1 MNTQKNKTYRIAILG
16 ILSAFIIVQTFVP
29 FLGNIPIPPLN
40 PTIIHITVIVA
51 AFVLSTKDGM
61 LVGLV
66 WGLARMVKAYTLP
79 ASPLDLLLWTN
90 PVIAVVP
97 RVMVGLVAGL
107 VFHAFLKRKQGKV
120 GMVTAAVLGSLTNT
134 VLVLGFIALFYGNE
148 YATALNVDPSNLL
161 KVLAGI
167 VATNGIGEAVA
178 AGLIAPFIATALMKV
193 RRENKQKNDKPPWLI
208 VFILDFIA
216 IPAGWLATL

>member
-1 MNTQKNKTYRIAILG
+1 MQTQKNKTYRIAILG
-16 ILSAFIIVQTFVP
+16 ILSAFIIIQTFVP

-107 VFHAFLKRKQGKV
+107 IFHAFLKRKQEKR
-120 GMVTAAVLGSLTNT
+120 GMVIAAVLRSLTNT

-178 AGLIAPFIATALMKV
+178 AGLIAPFIAKALMKV
-193 RRENKQKNDKPPWLI
+193 RRK
-208 VFILDFIA
+208 
-216 IPAGWLATL
+216 

>member
-16 ILSAFIIVQTFVP
+16 ILSAFIIIQTFVP

-51 AFVLSTKDGM
+51 SFVLSTKDGM

-90 PVIAVVP
+90 PIIAVVP
-97 RVMVGLVAGL
+97 RIMVGLVAGF
-107 VFHAFLKRKQGKV
+107 VFHAFLKRKQEKR
-120 GMVTAAVLGSLTNT
+120 GMVIASVLGSLTNT
-134 VLVLGFIALFYGNE
+134 VLVLSFIALFYGNE
-148 YATALNVDPSNLL
+148 YAEALNVDPSNLL

-167 VATNGIGEAVA
+167 IATNGVGEAVA

-193 RRENKQKNDKPPWLI
+193 RRK
-208 VFILDFIA
+208 
-216 IPAGWLATL
+216 

>member
-16 ILSAFIIVQTFVP
+16 ILSAFIIIQTFVP

-107 VFHAFLKRKQGKV
+107 VFHTFLKRKQEKV

-193 RRENKQKNDKPPWLI
+193 RRK
-208 VFILDFIA
+208 
-216 IPAGWLATL
+216 

>member
-16 ILSAFIIVQTFVP
+16 ILSAFIIIQTFVP

-90 PVIAVVP
+90 PIIAVVP

-107 VFHAFLKRKQGKV
+107 VFHAFLKRKQEKV

-193 RRENKQKNDKPPWLI
+193 RRK
-208 VFILDFIA
+208 
-216 IPAGWLATL
+216 

>member
-16 ILSAFIIVQTFVP
+16 ILSAFIIIQTFVP

-107 VFHAFLKRKQGKV
+107 VFHAFLKRKQEKV
-120 GMVTAAVLGSLTNT
+120 GMVTAAVLGSLPNT

-193 RRENKQKNDKPPWLI
+193 RRK
-208 VFILDFIA
+208 
-216 IPAGWLATL
+216 

>member
-1 MNTQKNKTYRIAILG
+1 MQTQKNKTYRIAILG
-16 ILSAFIIVQTFVP
+16 ILSAFIIIQTFVP

-107 VFHAFLKRKQGKV
+107 LFHAFLKRKQEKR
-120 GMVTAAVLGSLTNT
+120 GMVIAAVLGSLTNT

-178 AGLIAPFIATALMKV
+178 AGLIAPFIAKALMKV
-193 RRENKQKNDKPPWLI
+193 RRK
-208 VFILDFIA
+208 
-216 IPAGWLATL
+216 

>member
-16 ILSAFIIVQTFVP
+16 ILSAFIIIQTFVP

-51 AFVLSTKDGM
+51 AFVLSTRDGM

-90 PVIAVVP
+90 PIIAVVP

-107 VFHAFLKRKQGKV
+107 VFHAFLKRKQEKV

-167 VATNGIGEAVA
+167 VATNGLGEAVA
-178 AGLIAPFIATALMKV
+178 AGLIAPFIAKALMKV
-193 RRENKQKNDKPPWLI
+193 RRK
-208 VFILDFIA
+208 
-216 IPAGWLATL
+216 

>member
-16 ILSAFIIVQTFVP
+16 ILSAFIIIQTFVP

-107 VFHAFLKRKQGKV
+107 IFHAFLKRKQEKR
-120 GMVTAAVLGSLTNT
+120 GMVIAAVLGSLTNT

-167 VATNGIGEAVA
+167 IATNGIGEAVA

-193 RRENKQKNDKPPWLI
+193 RRK
-208 VFILDFIA
+208 
-216 IPAGWLATL
+216 

>member
-107 VFHAFLKRKQGKV
+107 IFHAFLKRKQEKV

-193 RRENKQKNDKPPWLI
+193 RRK
-208 VFILDFIA
+208 
-216 IPAGWLATL
+216 

>member
-1 MNTQKNKTYRIAILG
+1 MQTQKRLSLHEYTKIKRTASPFFG
-16 ILSAFIIVQTFVP
+16 ILSAFIIIQTFVP

-79 ASPLDLLLWTN
+79 ASPLDLAALDQSGHRSRSARHGRACGRTCF
-90 PVIAVVP
+90 PCFP
-97 RVMVGLVAGL
+97 ET
-107 VFHAFLKRKQGKV
+107 QTGKSRD
-120 GMVTAAVLGSLTNT
+120 GHRHVLGSLTNT

-167 VATNGIGEAVA
+167 VATNGIGVAVA

-193 RRENKQKNDKPPWLI
+193 RRK
-208 VFILDFIA
+208 
-216 IPAGWLATL
+216 

>member
-1 MNTQKNKTYRIAILG
+1 MNTQKNITYRIAILG

-90 PVIAVVP
+90 PIIAVVP

-107 VFHAFLKRKQGKV
+107 VFHAFLKRKKEKV
-120 GMVTAAVLGSLTNT
+120 GMVIAAVLGSLTNT

-167 VATNGIGEAVA
+167 VATNGLGEAVA
-178 AGLIAPFIATALMKV
+178 AGLIAPFIAKALMKV
-193 RRENKQKNDKPPWLI
+193 RRK
-208 VFILDFIA
+208 
-216 IPAGWLATL
+216 

>member
-16 ILSAFIIVQTFVP
+16 ILSAFIIIQTFVP

-90 PVIAVVP
+90 PIIAVVP

-107 VFHAFLKRKQGKV
+107 VFHAFLKRKQEKV

-134 VLVLGFIALFYGNE
+134 VFVLGFIALFYGNE

-167 VATNGIGEAVA
+167 VATNGLGEAVA
-178 AGLIAPFIATALMKV
+178 AGLIAPFIAKALMKV
-193 RRENKQKNDKPPWLI
+193 RRK
-208 VFILDFIA
+208 
-216 IPAGWLATL
+216 

>member
-16 ILSAFIIVQTFVP
+16 ILSAFIIIQTFVP

-66 WGLARMVKAYTLP
+66 WGLARMIKAYTLP

-107 VFHAFLKRKQGKV
+107 VFHAFLKHKQEKR
-120 GMVTAAVLGSLTNT
+120 GMVVAAVLGSLTNT

-148 YATALNVDPSNLL
+148 YAEALSVDPSNLL

-167 VATNGIGEAVA
+167 VATNGVGEAVA

-193 RRENKQKNDKPPWLI
+193 RRK
-208 VFILDFIA
+208 
-216 IPAGWLATL
+216 

>member
-16 ILSAFIIVQTFVP
+16 ILSAFIIIQTFVP

-107 VFHAFLKRKQGKV
+107 VFHAFLKRKQEKV

-167 VATNGIGEAVA
+167 IATNGIGEAVA

-193 RRENKQKNDKPPWLI
+193 RRK
-208 VFILDFIA
+208 
-216 IPAGWLATL
+216 

>member
-1 MNTQKNKTYRIAILG
+1 MKKQKNKTYRIAILG
-16 ILSAFIIVQTFVP
+16 ILSAFIIIQTFVP

-107 VFHAFLKRKQGKV
+107 VFHAFLKRKQEKV

-193 RRENKQKNDKPPWLI
+193 RRK
-208 VFILDFIA
+208 
-216 IPAGWLATL
+216 

>member
-107 VFHAFLKRKQGKV
+107 VFHAFLKRKQEKV

-178 AGLIAPFIATALMKV
+178 AGLIAPVIATALMKV
-193 RRENKQKNDKPPWLI
+193 RRK
-208 VFILDFIA
+208 
-216 IPAGWLATL
+216 

>member
-1 MNTQKNKTYRIAILG
+1 MNPQKNKTYRIAILG
-16 ILSAFIIVQTFVP
+16 ILSAFIIIQTFVP

-61 LVGLV
+61 LIGLV

-90 PVIAVVP
+90 PIIAVVP

-107 VFHAFLKRKQGKV
+107 VFHAFLKRKQEKR
-120 GMVTAAVLGSLTNT
+120 GMVIAAVLGSLTNT

-167 VATNGIGEAVA
+167 VATNGLGEAIA

-193 RRENKQKNDKPPWLI
+193 RRK
-208 VFILDFIA
+208 
-216 IPAGWLATL
+216 

>member
-16 ILSAFIIVQTFVP
+16 ILSAFIIIQTFVP

-107 VFHAFLKRKQGKV
+107 VFHAFLKRKQEKV

-178 AGLIAPFIATALMKV
+178 AGLIAPFIAKALMKV
-193 RRENKQKNDKPPWLI
+193 RRK
-208 VFILDFIA
+208 
-216 IPAGWLATL
+216 

>member
-16 ILSAFIIVQTFVP
+16 ILSAFIIIQTFVP

-51 AFVLSTKDGM
+51 AFVLGTKDGM

-90 PVIAVVP
+90 PIIAVVP

-107 VFHAFLKRKQGKV
+107 VFHAFLKRKKEKV
-120 GMVTAAVLGSLTNT
+120 GMVIAAVLGSLTNT

-167 VATNGIGEAVA
+167 VATNGLGEAVA
-178 AGLIAPFIATALMKV
+178 AGLIAPFIAKALMKV
-193 RRENKQKNDKPPWLI
+193 RRK
-208 VFILDFIA
+208 
-216 IPAGWLATL
+216 

>member
-1 MNTQKNKTYRIAILG
+1 MQTQKNKTYRIAILG
-16 ILSAFIIVQTFVP
+16 ILSAFIIIQTFVP

-107 VFHAFLKRKQGKV
+107 IFHAFLKRKQEKR
-120 GMVTAAVLGSLTNT
+120 GMVIAAVLGSLTNT

-167 VATNGIGEAVA
+167 VATNGIGEAVV
-178 AGLIAPFIATALMKV
+178 AGLIAPFIAKALMKV
-193 RRENKQKNDKPPWLI
+193 RRK
-208 VFILDFIA
+208 
-216 IPAGWLATL
+216 

>member
-107 VFHAFLKRKQGKV
+107 VFHAFLKRKQEKV

-134 VLVLGFIALFYGNE
+134 VLVLGFIALFSGNE

-193 RRENKQKNDKPPWLI
+193 RRK
-208 VFILDFIA
+208 
-216 IPAGWLATL
+216 

>member
-1 MNTQKNKTYRIAILG
+1 MQTQKNKTYRIAILG
-16 ILSAFIIVQTFVP
+16 ILSAFIIIQTFVP

-107 VFHAFLKRKQGKV
+107 IFHAFLKRKQEKR
-120 GMVTAAVLGSLTNT
+120 GMVIAAVLGSLTNT

-178 AGLIAPFIATALMKV
+178 AGLIAPFIAKALMKV
-193 RRENKQKNDKPPWLI
+193 RRK
-208 VFILDFIA
+208 
-216 IPAGWLATL
+216 

>member
-16 ILSAFIIVQTFVP
+16 ILSAFIIIQTFVP

-90 PVIAVVP
+90 PIIAVVP

-107 VFHAFLKRKQGKV
+107 VFQAFLKRNQEKR

-148 YATALNVDPSNLL
+148 YATALNIDPSNLL

-167 VATNGIGEAVA
+167 VATNGLGEAVA

-193 RRENKQKNDKPPWLI
+193 RRR
-208 VFILDFIA
+208 
-216 IPAGWLATL
+216 

>member
-1 MNTQKNKTYRIAILG
+1 MNTQKNKSYRIAILG

-90 PVIAVVP
+90 PIIAVVP

-107 VFHAFLKRKQGKV
+107 VFHAFLKRKQEKV

-134 VLVLGFIALFYGNE
+134 VLVLGFIALFYSNE

-167 VATNGIGEAVA
+167 VATNGLGEAVA
-178 AGLIAPFIATALMKV
+178 AGLIAPFIAKALMKV
-193 RRENKQKNDKPPWLI
+193 RRK
-208 VFILDFIA
+208 
-216 IPAGWLATL
+216 

>member
-107 VFHAFLKRKQGKV
+107 VFHAFLKRKQEKV

-178 AGLIAPFIATALMKV
+178 AGLIAPFIAKALMKV
-193 RRENKQKNDKPPWLI
+193 RRK
-208 VFILDFIA
+208 
-216 IPAGWLATL
+216 

>member
-66 WGLARMVKAYTLP
+66 WGLARMVKGLTLP

-107 VFHAFLKRKQGKV
+107 VFHAFLKRKQEKV

-193 RRENKQKNDKPPWLI
+193 RRK
-208 VFILDFIA
+208 
-216 IPAGWLATL
+216 

>member
-66 WGLARMVKAYTLP
+66 WGFARMVKAYTLP

-107 VFHAFLKRKQGKV
+107 VFHAFLKRKQEKV

-193 RRENKQKNDKPPWLI
+193 RRK
-208 VFILDFIA
+208 
-216 IPAGWLATL
+216 

>member
-16 ILSAFIIVQTFVP
+16 ILSAFIIIQTFVP

-107 VFHAFLKRKQGKV
+107 VFHAFLKRKQEKV

-134 VLVLGFIALFYGNE
+134 VLVLGFIALFCGNE

-193 RRENKQKNDKPPWLI
+193 RRK
-208 VFILDFIA
+208 
-216 IPAGWLATL
+216 

>member
-66 WGLARMVKAYTLP
+66 WGFARMVKAYTLP

-107 VFHAFLKRKQGKV
+107 VFYAFLKRKQEKV

-193 RRENKQKNDKPPWLI
+193 RRK
-208 VFILDFIA
+208 
-216 IPAGWLATL
+216 